1 MIKIKN
7 LSRKYGNNTVLDN
20 VSFQIKYK
28 QSTAIVG
35 ESGSGKSTI
44 ANILLGFYKENTA
57 EISYQGRSL
66 NEFNSNDWKN
76 YRKDIQPVFQDAKNS
91 LDPRMKVKDIIAEP
105 LCNFTKLSKQERYNK
120 VKEILELVDLNKED
134 GEKFPHAFSTG
145 QQKRINLARAIICNP
160 KIVILDELTSGLDP
174 EIKNNIIDLIKRLQ
188 EDYNI
193 TFIVITHDISVAMS
207 LTSHIIILKEG
218 IVVED
223 VIHSNDISNLKTSY
237 AHELI
242 EAVPKL
248 KYIELIE
255 KSV

>member
-7 LSRKYGNNTVLDN
+7 LSRKYGTNVILDN

-28 QSTAIVG
+28 QSTSIVG

-57 EISYQGRSL
+57 EILYSGKSL
-66 NEFNSNDWKN
+66 NDFNKKEWRN
-76 YRKDIQPVFQDAKNS
+76 YRKEIQPVFQDAKNS

-105 LCNFTKLSKQERYNK
+105 LSNFTELSKQERYSK
-120 VKEILELVDLNKED
+120 VNEILELVDLKAED
-134 GEKFPHAFSTG
+134 GEKYPHAFSTG

-174 EIKNNIIDLIKRLQ
+174 EIKNNITDLIKKLQ
-188 EDYNI
+188 DDYNI

-218 IVVED
+218 MVVED
-223 VIHSNDISNLKTSY
+223 VEHFDDIAKLETSY

-248 KYIELIE
+248 KYI
-255 KSV
+255 

>member
-1 MIKIKN
+1 MIEIKN
-7 LSRKYGNNTVLDN
+7 LSRKFRNNIILDN
-20 VSFQIKYK
+20 VSFKIKYR
-28 QSTAIVG
+28 QSISIVG

-57 EISYQGRSL
+57 EIYYQGRSL

-76 YRKDIQPVFQDAKNS
+76 YRKNIQPVFQDAKNS

-105 LCNFTKLSKQERYNK
+105 LCNFTRLSKEDRYSK
-120 VKEILELVDLNKED
+120 VNEILELVDLKSED
-134 GEKFPHAFSTG
+134 GEKYPYAFSTG

-174 EIKNNIIDLIKRLQ
+174 EIKNNIMDLIKRLQ

-218 IVVED
+218 MVVED

-248 KYIELIE
+248 KYIELI
-255 KSV
+255 KMSV

>member
-1 MIKIKN
+1 MIKINN
-7 LSRKYGNNTVLDN
+7 LSRKLGNNTILDN
-20 VSFQIKYK
+20 VSFQVEYK

-44 ANILLGFYKENTA
+44 ANILLGFYRENTA
-57 EISYQGRSL
+57 KITYLGKSL
-66 NEFNSNDWKN
+66 NEFNNVDWRS
-76 YRKDIQPVFQDAKNS
+76 YRKEIQPVFQDAKDS

-105 LCNFTKLSKQERYNK
+105 LSNFTKLSRQERYSK
-120 VKEILELVDLNKED
+120 VKEMLKLVDLKEED
-134 GEKFPHAFSTG
+134 GEKYPHAFSTG

-174 EIKNNIIDLIKRLQ
+174 EIKNNIIYLIKRFQ

-193 TFIVITHDISVAMS
+193 TFIVITHDISIAVS
-207 LTSHIIILKEG
+207 LTTHIIILKEG
-218 IVVED
+218 MIVED
-223 VIHSNDISNLKTSY
+223 VEDFHDISRLKTSY

-248 KYIELIE
+248 KYI
-255 KSV
+255 